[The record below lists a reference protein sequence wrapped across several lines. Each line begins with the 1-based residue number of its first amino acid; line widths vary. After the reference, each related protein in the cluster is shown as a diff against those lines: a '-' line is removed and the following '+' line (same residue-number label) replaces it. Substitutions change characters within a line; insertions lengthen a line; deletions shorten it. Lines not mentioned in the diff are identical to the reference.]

1 MKQEMLNQRYCVY
14 DKKGVFAT
22 SYNLAL
28 GASLALKY
36 AKIAAESL
44 EGNYLLE
51 DSSVSPTTLPP
62 GILSQMDT
70 DS

>member
-1 MKQEMLNQRYCVY
+1 MKPEMPNQRYCVY

-28 GASLALKY
+28 GSALALKC
-36 AKIAAESL
+36 AKLAAKDLGGE
-44 EGNYLLE
+44 YTLE
-51 DSSVSPTTLPP
+51 DIAVASKK
-62 GILSQMDT
+62 G